1 MSLGNIS
8 KDVADDNINQ
18 TGLNGNVCEFSI
30 NYGSIDIDNTL
41 GIHKHLMKKNI
52 KNVWTY

>member
-30 NYGSIDIDNTL
+30 DYGSTDVDNTL